1 MSDRAAI
8 GVDVGGTRTRAG
20 IVDAQGRVLMRTER
34 PTDPVAGTKGII
46 AVVEDLLERDTDL
59 DVRVAGIGVGAAGF
73 IDAARGAVSFSPNI
87 VFDDPFVRDAVAG
100 RTNLPVVVD
109 NDANAAAWGERTFGS
124 AQGTDDLALITL
136 GTGIGSGFV
145 AGGRLVRGHSG
156 AAAELGHMVI
166 DPDGPECKCGLR
178 GCLEQL
184 ASGQAIARMAR
195 EAAEGDPKSSILA
208 FAGSIDQITAEHV
221 GRAGREYDE
230 TARTVLRRAG
240 RYLGIGLSNVANI
253 FDPEVIVLSG
263 GLVGAGEAY
272 LGAARDQL
280 VAMTKAQRRRP
291 LRLDVTSLGKDMG
304 IIGAAA
310 LALDAT
316 NEGTNHE

>member
-20 IVDAQGRVLMRTER
+20 IVASDGSVLMRTER

-46 AVVEDLLERDTDL
+46 AVVEDLLERDADL
-59 DVRVAGIGVGAAGF
+59 DVRVSGIGVGAAGF
-73 IDAARGAVSFSPNI
+73 IDAARGAVTFSPNL
-87 VFDDPFVRDAVAG
+87 VYDDPFVRDAVAA

-166 DPDGPECKCGLR
+166 VPEGPECNCGLR
-178 GCLEQL
+178 GCLEQM
-184 ASGQAIARMAR
+184 ASGQAIARMGR
-195 EAAEGDPKSSILA
+195 EAVEGDAKSSILA
-208 FAGSIDQITAEHV
+208 FAGSPDAITAEHV
-221 GRAGREYDE
+221 SRAGREYDE

-253 FDPEVIVLSG
+253 FDPEVIVLAG
-263 GLVGAGEAY
+263 GVVGAGEAY

-280 VAMTKAQRRRP
+280 VAMTEAQRRRP
-291 LRLDVTSLGKDMG
+291 MRLDVTSLGKDMG

-316 NEGTNHE
+316 NEGTRT